1 MKLRNLWMAE
11 MCLWAPWI
19 HLGLLFFRTGS
30 SGKTAMPWH
39 FLIQDTQRGTET
51 PLPSAPGL
59 SHEPLS
65 GSSPFIGHFSNLYPG
80 GHKICGMHRQGR
92 RIQTVGGLGVQKHKG
107 GMLYTLWISWETNI
121 AAENCMLQ
129 LSSRMLYCNCLW

>member
-1 MKLRNLWMAE
+1 
-11 MCLWAPWI
+11 
-19 HLGLLFFRTGS
+19 
-30 SGKTAMPWH
+30 MPWH
-39 FLIQDTQRGTET
+39 FLIQDPPRGTET

-65 GSSPFIGHFSNLYPG
+65 GSSPFIGHFSTLYPG

-107 GMLYTLWISWETNI
+107 GMLYTLWVSWETNI
-121 AAENCMLQ
+121 APENCMLQ
-129 LSSRMLYCNCLW
+129 LSSRMLYCNCYGELPEGTPNSWRASGPYPALLIDTWES

>member
-1 MKLRNLWMAE
+1 
-11 MCLWAPWI
+11 
-19 HLGLLFFRTGS
+19 
-30 SGKTAMPWH
+30 MPWH

-107 GMLYTLWISWETNI
+107 GMLYTLWNSWETNI